1 MFAFREFFV
10 EIIGKSFIP
19 NADIGSGSKK
29 GILQQY
35 STFCSSLE
43 RDVKNYYFLLYEEYK
58 HDTF

>member
-1 MFAFREFFV
+1 MKNTKETVVRASRKPSCGRNTKL
-10 EIIGKSFIP
+10 IHS
-19 NADIGSGSKK
+19 
-29 GILQQY
+29 ILQQY